1 MAERGPAPEL
11 AAAHCL
17 ENLIEPSR
25 PLLLAVSGGSD
36 SMAMLLAFH
45 RTVTRAHPKVYISAA
60 TVDHGLR
67 AEAADEAATVAAF
80 CASLGIGHR
89 ILPWIGEKPS
99 SGIQAAARLARYH
112 LLADESGRIGA
123 GAVLTAHTLD
133 DQFETIQMRAAR
145 QGDTHAFGSAGMAP
159 QMLFEKKTWVVRPFL
174 NCRRADLRN
183 YLKAQGVDW
192 IDDPSNADHRYER
205 VRQRS
210 KAPLNNTDV
219 GEFLRRTETAATMRG
234 DRAELV
240 AAAIE
245 AHASQWRCALFVMRD
260 DGTLSRSLFA
270 EVVAELIALAGGL
283 VYPIAGPKIVKLR
296 TFLDEA
302 KPGSRLALGR
312 CIVMRRAG
320 NVLIWRE
327 DRGFADLIVEPRSVG
342 LWDGRFRVENPT
354 DRPVLITRMAPMTD
368 SEDLD
373 VPDAA
378 TASIAAAARS
388 ALPRALFTSPELS
401 ESRGNE
407 PGIQPIPVIARYDTF
422 LPVFERTIGRS
433 LTRLLG
439 LELYPA
445 PPLGTVK
452 LDRMMRQ

>member
-11 AAAHCL
+11 ATARCL
-17 ENLIEPSR
+17 ENVIDPSR

-36 SMAMLLAFH
+36 SMGMLLAFH
-45 RTVTRAHPKVYISAA
+45 RTVTGAHPGILISAA
-60 TVDHGLR
+60 TVDHRLR
-67 AEAADEAATVAAF
+67 PEAADEAAAVAAF
-80 CASLGIGHR
+80 CAGLGIDHR

-99 SGIQAAARLARYH
+99 SGIQAAARLARYS
-112 LLADESGRIGA
+112 LLADEAGRIGA

-133 DQFETIQMRAAR
+133 DQFETVQMRADR
-145 QGDTHAFGSAGMAP
+145 QSETGAFGAAGMAP
-159 QMLFEKKTWVVRPFL
+159 QMLFGKKTWVVRPFL
-174 NCRRADLRN
+174 NCRRADLRH
-183 YLKAQGVDW
+183 YLKAQDVDW
-192 IDDPSNADHRYER
+192 IDDPSNADPRYER

-210 KAPLNNTDV
+210 KTSLDTSDEW
-219 GEFLRRTETAATMRG
+219 EFLRRTETAATMRG

-240 AAAIE
+240 AAAID

-260 DGTLSRSLFA
+260 DGTLSQSLFA
-270 EVVAELIALAGGL
+270 EAVAELIALAGGL
-283 VYPIAGPKIVKLR
+283 VYPIAGPKMVKLR

-327 DRGFADLIVEPRSVG
+327 DRGFADLLVEPRSAAI
-342 LWDGRFRVENPT
+342 WDERFRVENPT
-354 DRPVLITRMAPMTD
+354 DRPVLITRMAAMTD

-378 TASIAAAARS
+378 TPSIAAAACS
-388 ALPRALFTSPELS
+388 ALPRALSASLEPG
-401 ESRGNE
+401 ESRGDW

-422 LPVFERTIGRS
+422 LPVFERTIGVA

-439 LELYPA
+439 LKPYPA
-445 PPLGTVK
+445 PPLATVN

>member
-11 AAAHCL
+11 AAARCL

-45 RTVTRAHPKVYISAA
+45 RTVTRAHPKVHISAA
-60 TVDHGLR
+60 TVDHRLR
-67 AEAADEAATVAAF
+67 AEAADEAAAVATF
-80 CASLGIGHR
+80 CASLGIDHR

-99 SGIQAAARLARYH
+99 SGIQAAARLARYR
-112 LLADESGRIGA
+112 LLADEAGRIGA

-145 QGDTHAFGSAGMAP
+145 QGDTDAFGSAGMAP

-174 NCRRADLRN
+174 NCRRADLRH

-210 KAPLNNTDV
+210 KASLNNTDV
-219 GEFLRRTETAATMRG
+219 GEFLRRTETAAAMRS

-260 DGTLSRSLFA
+260 DGTLSQSLSA

-283 VYPIAGPKIVKLR
+283 VYPIAGPKMAKLR

-302 KPGSRLALGR
+302 EPGSRLALGR

-327 DRGFADLIVEPRSVG
+327 DRGLADLIVEPRSAAI
-342 LWDGRFRVENPT
+342 WDGRFRVENPT

-388 ALPRALFTSPELS
+388 ALPRALFASPEPG
-401 ESRGNE
+401 ESRGHGR
-407 PGIQPIPVIARYDTF
+407 GIQPIPAIARYDTF

-445 PPLGTVK
+445 PPLGTVN